1 MSELDEM
8 DREEFFR
15 LKKVQG
21 KKKRD
26 AANADAKR
34 VELQEQA
41 GENVV
46 FPPVESGD
54 TGGADLLSNKDE
66 DVIFWSFSFFLFL
79 SPPLPPT
86 NPNYYLYNTGNYHA
100 SNLFY

>member
-26 AANADAKR
+26 AAKADAER
-34 VELQEQA
+34 EELARSGLDVQ
-41 GENVV
+41 
-46 FPPVESGD
+46 PLESGD
-54 TGGADLLSNKDE
+54 TGGADLLASKDE
-66 DVIFWSFSFFLFL
+66 DVIF
-79 SPPLPPT
+79 
-86 NPNYYLYNTGNYHA
+86 
-100 SNLFY
+100 

>member
-66 DVIFWSFSFFLFL
+66 DVIF
-79 SPPLPPT
+79 
-86 NPNYYLYNTGNYHA
+86 
-100 SNLFY
+100 